1 MDGVELG
8 LALAGAFVLGA
19 AFGALLRNGG
29 SSRRPWWMDFAN
41 PPELVDARRVL
52 AERYALGEITAEEY
66 RTRVEDLRVTDD
78 KGGFRLKA

>member
-1 MDGVELG
+1 MDGVQLG
-8 LALAGAFVLGA
+8 LALAGAFALGA
-19 AFGALLRNGG
+19 LFGATLRGG

-66 RTRVEDLRVTDD
+66 RGRVDDLRVTDD
-78 KGGFRLKA
+78 RGRFRSKA